1 MSKEKQKGLTMPVL
15 MNLGL
20 MSGLKRLVDSKPQL
34 RKDIDDLLFSHDVKF
49 ENIDWAKAKVFVP
62 ADCEAVPYYANS
74 IAEINE
80 FLRNHPNIAR
90 PDIAI
95 LGGNNGKYKNI
106 NSLESRLAT
115 ILCKFGGYSLYPFI
129 NGTESKI
136 IHKLISYKVPNMVFK
151 NVEYETKSGNT
162 KQNWDNA
169 VDNGMLDN
177 INTVVIVALQAV
189 ATRHIGTLK
198 ATLKSN
204 WMDPQDVNIIAVPAT
219 PKMESE
225 KFKKVSKILGITM
238 DVPDGFVICD
248 KAHWTESAW
257 GLYRVFIELLSL
269 RRYSKKGDVYLDKKQ
284 TALLNRIFDEIK
296 VSELASAIIK
306 EKTIELKKT
315 AMKKPILQKVMNF
328 FNSKKEK

>member
-1 MSKEKQKGLTMPVL
+1 MPVL

-34 RKDIDDLLFSHDVKF
+34 RKDINDLLFSHNVKL
-49 ENIDWAKAKVFVP
+49 EKIDWAKAKVFVP
-62 ADCEAVPYYANS
+62 ADCEAVPYYINA
-74 IAEINE
+74 IAAINE
-80 FLRNHPNIAR
+80 SLQKHPNIAR
-90 PDIAI
+90 PDIAF
-95 LGGNNGKYKNI
+95 LGGTNGKYKDA

-151 NVEYETKSGNT
+151 NVEYETKSTNT
-162 KQNWDNA
+162 KENWNNA

-177 INTVVIVALQAV
+177 INTVVIVALQAA

-198 ATLKSN
+198 ATLKQN
-204 WMDPQDVNIIAVPAT
+204 WLGTQDFDIVVVPAT

-238 DVPDGFVICD
+238 DIPDGFVICD
-248 KAHWTESAW
+248 KDHWAESAW
-257 GLYRVFIELLSL
+257 GLYRVFIELRSL
-269 RRYSKKGDVYLDKKQ
+269 RRYSKKGDVYLDEKQ

-306 EKTIELKKT
+306 EKTAELKTKT
-315 AMKKPILQKVMNF
+315 MKKPIVQRLTKL
-328 FNSKKEK
+328 FNTKKEK

>member
-1 MSKEKQKGLTMPVL
+1 MMK
-15 MNLGL
+15 LGII
-20 MSGLKRLVDSKPQL
+20 SGLSALINANPQL
-34 RKDIDDLLFSHDVKF
+34 RKDINDLLFSHNVKL
-49 ENIDWAKAKVFVP
+49 ENIDWANAKVFVP

-74 IAEINE
+74 VAKINE
-80 FLRNHPNIAR
+80 FLSNHPKIAR
-90 PDIAI
+90 PDIAF

-115 ILCKFGGYSLYPFI
+115 ILCKFGGYSLHPFI

-136 IHKLISYKVPNMVFK
+136 MHKLISYRVPNMVFK
-151 NVEYETKSGNT
+151 NVEYETKSANT
-162 KQNWDNA
+162 KQNWNNA

-177 INTVVIVALQAV
+177 INTVVIVALQAA

-204 WMDPQDVNIIAVPAT
+204 WMGTQDFNIVAVPAT

-238 DVPDGFVICD
+238 EVPDGFVICD
-248 KAHWTESAW
+248 KENWTKSAW

-269 RRYSKKGDVYLDKKQ
+269 RRYSKKGDVYLDEKQ
-284 TALLNRIFDEIK
+284 TALLNRIFDKIK

-306 EKTIELKKT
+306 EKTAELKKKT
-315 AMKKPILQKVMNF
+315 MKKPIVQKVMKF